1 MRVKV
6 RFAPMLGPTEKDFIA
21 ATAVAAYLHNRR
33 ASHAYRAIRAQEA
46 VMERSRIAARVARF
60 ACGVGFLL
68 LVPAALAQAPSDL
81 SKRSFS
87 ANAADHRAL
96 AAQYRAHAAE
106 HEADAAAHDA
116 LVTDARAR
124 AADDDAWDLG
134 RDAAHYAEHS
144 REAAE
149 ALRDL
154 AQLHE
159 AIADR
164 LAPADTATAP
174 AGKAEKKGCCATH
187 KSDSTKGEP
196 AAPATHD
203 HSAK

>member
-1 MRVKV
+1 M
-6 RFAPMLGPTEKDFIA
+6 
-21 ATAVAAYLHNRR
+21 
-33 ASHAYRAIRAQEA
+33 RAQEA

-60 ACGVGFLL
+60 ACGFGLLL
-68 LVPAALAQAPSDL
+68 LVPASFAQSPSDL

-87 ANAADHRAL
+87 TNAADHRAL

-106 HEADAAAHDA
+106 HEADAAAHEA
-116 LVTDARAR
+116 LVTEARVR
-124 AADDDAWDLG
+124 AADDDAWDLA

-159 AIADR
+159 AMADR
-164 LAPADTATAP
+164 LAPTETATAP
-174 AGKAEKKGCCATH
+174 GDKADKADKADKKGCCATH
-187 KSDSTKGEP
+187 KSDKSDNTKGEP
-196 AAPATHD
+196 GAPAHD

>member
-1 MRVKV
+1 
-6 RFAPMLGPTEKDFIA
+6 
-21 ATAVAAYLHNRR
+21 
-33 ASHAYRAIRAQEA
+33 
-46 VMERSRIAARVARF
+46 MERSRIAARVARF

-81 SKRSFS
+81 STRSFS
-87 ANAADHRAL
+87 TNAADHRAL

-159 AIADR
+159 AIANR
-164 LAPADTATAP
+164 LAPTDTATAS
-174 AGKAEKKGCCATH
+174 AGKADKKGCCAMH
-187 KSDSTKGEP
+187 KSDNTKSEPTDNTKGAP